1 MKTTRNFPVYTV
13 SDKAEKSIRAGHPW
27 IYDNEII
34 SFPADHENG
43 CIADVINKKGT
54 YLGSGF
60 ISDKSKI
67 RIRLLSSNANET
79 FSDSFF
85 SRRIKYAVD
94 YRMSVMGEDFSC
106 CRLVFGE
113 SDGLPGLTVDNYNGL
128 LSVQV
133 LSYGTEKKKDILY
146 KALADNLI
154 ANGYK
159 FEGIFERNESQLRT
173 LEGLPQGAGWY
184 EGLPHADMAETVIC
198 ENGIKY
204 YVDIAQG
211 QKTGFFLDQKYN
223 RLAASRL
230 ARGRNVLD
238 CFTHTGSFALNAARA
253 GTRHVTAVDVS
264 EEAIS
269 NAKRNAALNGLSD
282 KIDFVCADVFDL
294 LPKLCEKRG
303 EYDYIILDPPAFTK
317 SRKTINDA
325 ARGYKEINFRAMKA
339 LERGSFLSTCSCS
352 HFMDSELFLKQVSS
366 AACDAGMELKLIEAR
381 RQAPDHPTLLNVP
394 ETDYLKFFMFQLV

>member
-238 CFTHTGSFALNAARA
+238 
-253 GTRHVTAVDVS
+253 
-264 EEAIS
+264 
-269 NAKRNAALNGLSD
+269 
-282 KIDFVCADVFDL
+282 
-294 LPKLCEKRG
+294 
-303 EYDYIILDPPAFTK
+303 
-317 SRKTINDA
+317 
-325 ARGYKEINFRAMKA
+325 
-339 LERGSFLSTCSCS
+339 
-352 HFMDSELFLKQVSS
+352 
-366 AACDAGMELKLIEAR
+366 
-381 RQAPDHPTLLNVP
+381 
-394 ETDYLKFFMFQLV
+394 